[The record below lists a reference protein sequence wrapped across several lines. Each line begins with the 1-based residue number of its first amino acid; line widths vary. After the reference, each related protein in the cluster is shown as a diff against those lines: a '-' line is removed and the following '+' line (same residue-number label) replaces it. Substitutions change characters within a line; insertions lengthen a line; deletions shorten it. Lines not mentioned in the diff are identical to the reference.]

1 MLLPTTCSVLRTTYM
16 LLPAHMQGGYP
27 EVAPFLNQRPS
38 NSRIS
43 VFSGP
48 HEGGG
53 YAWHEVAVTA

>member
-1 MLLPTTCSVLRTTYM
+1 MLLPTTCSVLRTTYTYM

-53 YAWHEVAVTA
+53 YA